1 MQKNNDLVL
10 VNQKVLPEVFLK
22 VLEAKRLLSEGKAQ
36 NIMQAASSVGI
47 SRSAFYKYKDS
58 VFPFNQ
64 MQGILTLSFVL
75 LDVAG
80 VLSAILRV
88 LAAFGA
94 NILTINQ
101 NIPAGGTANLTIT
114 VQTDAM
120 DGGPRELMDEL
131 ERLEGVKNIE
141 ILAKQ

>member
-1 MQKNNDLVL
+1 MEKNNDLVL

-36 NIMQAASSVGI
+36 NIMQAASRVGI
-47 SRSAFYKYKDS
+47 SRSAFYKYRDS

-88 LAAFGA
+88 LAASGA

-120 DGGPRELMDEL
+120 EGGPRELMDEL
-131 ERLEGVKNIE
+131 AQLEGVKSIE